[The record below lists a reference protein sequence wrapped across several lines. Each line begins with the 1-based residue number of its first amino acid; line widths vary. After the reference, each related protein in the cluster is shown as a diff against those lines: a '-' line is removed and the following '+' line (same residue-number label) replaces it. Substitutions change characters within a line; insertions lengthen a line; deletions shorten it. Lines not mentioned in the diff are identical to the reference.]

1 MALDVMRA
9 DSFGGAAGFR
19 LILTF
24 FSAYDPTVYLRS
36 SLMLPRSTEL
46 SGPLLRSVAAREAPS
61 LTLLLLYAI
70 AGNMA
75 FALLLAF
82 SR

>member
-1 MALDVMRA
+1 MIRA
-9 DSFGGAAGFR
+9 DSFGGATGFR

-24 FSAYDPTVYLRS
+24 FSAYEPTVFFRS
-36 SLMLPRSTEL
+36 LLQLPRSTEL

-61 LTLLLLYAI
+61 FALLPLYAI

>member
-1 MALDVMRA
+1 MIRA
-9 DSFGGAAGFR
+9 DSFGGATGFR

-24 FSAYDPTVYLRS
+24 FSAYEPTVLFRS
-36 SLMLPRSTEL
+36 VLLPRSTEL

-61 LTLLLLYAI
+61 FALLPLYAI